1 MQSTLA
7 KLSLNILP
15 QADAD
20 LEEIWLYTAN
30 EWSIEQAD
38 SYIIGL
44 HTTFSI
50 LCETPEI
57 ARERTEFTP
66 PVRLHPSG
74 QHHVIYRI
82 EGASLSVI
90 RILHNRRN
98 WQTYLSK

>member
-1 MQSTLA
+1 MA
-7 KLSLNILP
+7 KLSLNILL

-20 LEEIWLYTAN
+20 LEEIWLYSAN

-38 SYIIGL
+38 SYITGL
-44 HTTFSI
+44 YATFSM

-57 ARERTEFTP
+57 ARERSEITP

-82 EGASLSVI
+82 EGTSISVI

-98 WQTYLSK
+98 WQMFLSK